1 MGVVELEAA
10 AALYTGATLE
20 QVAPFTLV
28 DRLVELWLARGLPI
42 GTSGASSALDRYWL
56 HRNDRLSDDER
67 RDTYARVF
75 DARFGELWMALV
87 EVLAQPAPAAAAAA
101 AERAD
106 AVRAHLGAS
115 VDERVLALTPLL
127 YAQLRAALDVLG
139 DREILATYGAQDI
152 WQLIDQRA
160 RLDLGATPDVARVR
174 TMAAAGAEIIAWLA
188 ADGDAVSEEVADA
201 ARSWL
206 AVARARPSGE

>member
-1 MGVVELEAA
+1 VGVVELEAA

-20 QVAPFTLV
+20 QVEPFTLV

-56 HRNDRLSDDER
+56 HRNDRLSDEQR
-67 RDTYARVF
+67 RGTYARVF
-75 DARFGELWMALV
+75 DARFDELWMALV
-87 EVLAQPAPAAAAAA
+87 EVLAQPEPAAAA
-101 AERAD
+101 RRHAD
-106 AVRAHLGAS
+106 AVRAHLGAC
-115 VDERVLALTPLL
+115 VDEKVLALTPLL

-188 ADGDAVSEEVADA
+188 ADDDAVSDEAADA

-206 AVARARPSGE
+206 AVARATPPGA

>member
-1 MGVVELEAA
+1 MDVVELEAA

-20 QVAPFTLV
+20 QLGPFAIV

-42 GTSGASSALDRYWL
+42 GTAGASSALDRYWL
-56 HRNDRLSDDER
+56 QRNDRLSDEER

-75 DARFGELWMALV
+75 DARFDEVWTGLVMAL
-87 EVLAQPAPAAAAAA
+87 AQADADTAARG
-101 AERAD
+101 RAD
-106 AVRAHLGAS
+106 AVRAHLGAR
-115 VDERVLALTPLL
+115 VDETVLALTPLL

-139 DREILATYGAQDI
+139 DREILDTYGARDI

-160 RLDLGATPDVARVR
+160 RLDLGAAPDVARAR
-174 TMAAAGAEIIAWLA
+174 TLAASGTEIIAWLA
-188 ADGDAVSEEVADA
+188 EDADAVTEEVADA

-206 AVARARPSGE
+206 AGAHAPPPGE

>member
-1 MGVVELEAA
+1 VGLVELEAA

-20 QVAPFTLV
+20 QVGPFTLV
-28 DRLVELWLARGLPI
+28 DRIVELWLARGLPI
-42 GTSGASSALDRYWL
+42 GTAGASSALDRYWL
-56 HRNDRLSDDER
+56 HRDDRLSDEQR

-75 DARFGELWMALV
+75 DARFDELWTGLV
-87 EVLAQPAPAAAAAA
+87 AALAQPEAGTEAHD
-101 AERAD
+101 RAD
-106 AVRAHLGAS
+106 AVRAHLGAR
-115 VDERVLALTPLL
+115 VDEAVLALTPLL

-139 DREILATYGAQDI
+139 DREILATYGAHDI

-174 TMAAAGAEIIAWLA
+174 TMAASGTAIIAWLA
-188 ADGDAVSEEVADA
+188 EDDAVTEEVADA

>member
-1 MGVVELEAA
+1 VGLVQLEAA

-28 DRLVELWLARGLPI
+28 DRIVELWLARGLPI
-42 GTSGASSALDRYWL
+42 GTAGASSALDRYWL
-56 HRNDRLSDDER
+56 HRNDRLSDEER

-75 DARFGELWMALV
+75 DARFDELWTALV
-87 EVLAQPAPAAAAAA
+87 VVLAQPEAAAQAR
-101 AERAD
+101 ERAD
-106 AVRAHLGAS
+106 AVRAHLEAC

-139 DREILATYGAQDI
+139 DREILDTYGAQDV

-160 RLDLGATPDVARVR
+160 RLDLGTTPDVARVR
-174 TMAAAGAEIIAWLA
+174 TMAAAGTELVAWLA
-188 ADGDAVSEEVADA
+188 EDDDAVSEEVSDA
-201 ARSWL
+201 ARTWL
-206 AVARARPSGE
+206 AVARTTPPGE